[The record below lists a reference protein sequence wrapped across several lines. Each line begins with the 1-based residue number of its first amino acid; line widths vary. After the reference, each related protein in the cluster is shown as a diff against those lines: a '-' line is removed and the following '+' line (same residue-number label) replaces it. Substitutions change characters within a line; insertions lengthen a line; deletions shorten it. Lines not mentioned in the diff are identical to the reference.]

1 MFTKEFWIAALKRGL
16 RTFAEAVLSFIGGS
30 AVILSDV
37 NWIGALSA
45 GAFGFI
51 TSILLAV
58 ATGIPEAPK
67 KEND

>member
-1 MFTKEFWIAALKRGL
+1 MFTKEFWLAALKRGI
-16 RTFAEAVLSFIGGS
+16 RTFAESILSFIGGS
-30 AVILSDV
+30 AIILSDV

-45 GAFGFI
+45 GALGFI
-51 TSILLAV
+51 VSVLLAV